1 MRDGLT
7 LVPGICVVSICAF
20 MGCSVH
26 SVAGCDADEIGLAA
40 GNRRGFAS
48 RDAQV

>member
-1 MRDGLT
+1 MRY
-7 LVPGICVVSICAF
+7 
-20 MGCSVH
+20 SVL
-26 SVAGCDADEIGLAA
+26 SVAGCDAGEIGLAA